1 VKIQFTLTVPEGKR
15 LIARAVVSLPEVERA
30 KREGIIMLKGGTTV
44 SAVAEALCGEK
55 LRISGRISP
64 RGTVCAGNAD
74 APGIHTLILNRG
86 KPEPGTDRMAE
97 FAREMG
103 PGDVAVC
110 SVNIFDPE
118 GRGAIMAG
126 KDLGGEMGAVYP
138 ALEAEGVRCIIPAG
152 LEKLSPFP
160 LSAAS
165 GAAGRKASRWSMGM
179 AVGLIMVPGEIITE
193 YEALS
198 ILGYEKRW
206 LIGRGGIR
214 GAEGSSTFL
223 VEGEREALNRL
234 IVLIGAI
241 KGAGESGTEESLPE
255 CLHCGPNRL
264 YHRACSLG
272 GKINLLEEE

>member
-1 VKIQFTLTVPEGKR
+1 M
-15 LIARAVVSLPEVERA
+15 PEVERA

-64 RGTVCAGNAD
+64 RGTVSAGNAD
-74 APGIHTLILNRG
+74 APGIHTLILRRG
-86 KPEPGTDRMAE
+86 KPESGMDRMAE
-97 FAREMG
+97 VAREMG
-103 PGDVAVC
+103 PDDVAIC
-110 SVNIFDPE
+110 SVNIFDTL

-126 KDLGGEMGAVYP
+126 KDLGGEMGTVYP

-160 LSAAS
+160 LHAAS
-165 GAAGRKASRWSMGM
+165 RAAGRKAPRWSMGM

-193 YEALS
+193 HEALS
-198 ILGYEKRW
+198 ILGYEKHW
-206 LIGRGGIR
+206 LIGRGGIK
-214 GAEGSSTFL
+214 GAEGSCTFL
-223 VEGEREALNRL
+223 VEGEREELNRL
-234 IVLIGAI
+234 IALIGNM

-264 YHRACSLG
+264 YHRACSLYE
-272 GKINLLEEE
+272 KMNFLEE